1 MPDMKKLYY
10 SDYLLN
16 FAKRTSK
23 ALVLVSIALLT
34 LAEAHSQPV
43 WVATTPS
50 AGPAGPVTIPLN
62 YGIDRAGTVYIIIL
76 NYNNPNPQSP
86 ATVRNQA
93 LNPTAPGI
101 VYNIALPVAGLDINK
116 VLQVIAASLAP
127 STYHTIY
134 LVAADAANLL
144 QPVSVRLNAT
154 TLPCPKIQ
162 VFNFFGNLGE
172 CVNLGAQGMFQV
184 SPLGMLPTGILA
196 GSQWTIDWGDGS
208 PIWTYTSSAD
218 NDLPGIQLHNFAT
231 TLNCAYIGTWTVKN
245 PCNEFYAV
253 QGVFVIHGR
262 EIPLD
267 GDGLLQMEETTTGDV
282 DIVYVCE
289 GSEHDIVLRDISIW
303 NCQNPIVPPPLLP
316 ADYDNDKPR
325 RIQFV
330 YGETPAGAIA
340 NNINGD
346 VLIGGTNIANGA
358 NGYVGP
364 VLGPLAPPNPGTL
377 TDTITIPATCQAG
390 ERFYVYLKDWN
401 KCNPFVDQSLD
412 YVDRYFIIEV
422 IDAPPP
428 PIVVTPQVYCFGSVP
443 ATISATVNL
452 AGNTIN
458 WYDDAALTT
467 LLFTGNPYTHGLTA
481 SGNYDFYVTETS
493 GVNGCEGPPAKI
505 DMTIRSELVQPGTI
519 TGPAEV
525 CLNATGQFFSVAANP
540 PVMPVGGATE
550 YLWTIPAGW
559 TITAGLGSRQ
569 ITVNIGGTVGSRSV
583 SVVTRYTSA
592 PLCPSPA
599 STLTITVSPLTV
611 GGAIT
616 GGTTPLC
623 IGSSTGTMT
632 LSGHTGTVQRW
643 EKRLLPGGWSN
654 IANTNATYSEIPSSV
669 GTWEYRALVQ
679 SGSCSSGYSAV
690 RSIQVDATS
699 VGGTVTGGNTPI
711 CLGSSTGNITLSGH
725 TGSVIRWEYQRNA
738 GGWNNIANITTT
750 LNHTPLQ
757 SGTFDYRAVIQNG
770 ACPAAYSTI
779 RTITVDPASVGGAV
793 SGGTTPICL
802 GSSIGTLTLSGH
814 TGSVVRWQRQVNGG
828 GWSNAVNNTTTYTEI
843 PPLAGTWEFRAQVQS
858 GTCAAV
864 FSTPRT
870 IIVTPPSVGGSIT
883 GGSTPIC
890 PGISTGTMTLSGHTG
905 SVVRWEKQVNGGGWS
920 NIANTAATYSEIPS
934 SSGTWDYRAYVQNS
948 PCAGVYSGIRTIIVR
963 PQYNAQLHD
972 DISICNNSSA
982 SFNIVLSGG
991 ASPYTINYTRN
1002 GNPQT
1007 QLNNYITGT
1016 NIATGILTT
1025 GNYVYTLTSVVDANG
1040 CNAQSLGTSITVTV
1054 GAALTGATISGSG
1067 NDCSGASSWF
1077 ALNVNGG
1084 APPYAV
1090 TYTFDGGANTVVSGY
1105 VNGNHISI
1113 GTPAVGSHTVHV
1125 VSIQDACMSFVPS
1138 LPGDYTFNINAIPS
1152 AASTVNNTPSICN
1165 NGTTDIILN
1174 ASVPSSTF
1182 TWSVS
1187 NAPAVTWAGGKAPA
1201 GGSGVIGTII
1211 AQNLQHTS
1219 TASTTVTYTIT
1230 PTGPG
1235 TTFCPGSAITRTV
1248 IVYPTPVLSS
1258 TLTPSAICSGTAFSY
1273 TPTSATA
1280 GTTFGWN
1287 RASVAGITPVGP
1299 TSGTNNPN
1307 ETLTNSTAS
1316 PIVVTYAYTLTANGC
1331 SNTQNVTVTV
1341 NPRAT
1346 LSSGL
1351 TPPAICSGTAFSYT
1365 PTSATAGTT
1374 FSWNRATVAG
1384 ITPVGPTSGT
1394 NNPNET
1400 LTNTTTAPIV
1410 VTYAYTLTAN
1420 GCSNTQN
1427 VTVTVNPRPVLSGSL
1442 TPPAICSGT
1451 AFSYIPTSATA
1462 GTTFSWNRAT
1472 IAGITPVGPTSGT
1485 DNPNETLTNTTTAPI
1500 VVTYAYTL
1508 TANGCSNTQN
1518 VTVTVNPRPILSSSL
1533 TPPAICSGTAF
1544 SYIPT
1549 SATAGTTFSWNRSTV
1564 AGITPVGPTSGTNN
1578 PNETLTNTTT
1588 APIIVTYAFTLTANG
1603 CSNTQ
1608 NVPVTVNPGPVLSSS
1623 LTPPAICSGTAF
1635 SYTPTSATAGTTFSW
1650 NRATVAGITPVG
1662 PTSGTNN
1669 PNETLTNTT
1678 TAPIVVTYVYSL
1690 TANGCTNTQN
1700 VTLTVNPTPVLSS
1713 GLTPPAICSGNVFS
1727 YTPTSATSGTTFNW
1741 NRATVAGITP
1751 VGPASGTGNP
1761 NEALVNTTTSP
1772 IVVTYVYTLSANGC
1786 SNTQNVTV
1794 TINPGP
1800 VLSSSLT
1807 PPAICSGN
1815 VFSYTP
1821 TSATAGTAF
1830 SWIRATVAGILPVGP
1845 TSGTNNPNETLTNTT
1860 AAPITVT
1867 YAYTLAALGCSVTQ
1881 NVTVIVNP
1889 GPVLS
1894 SSLTPPAICSGSVF
1908 SYTPTS
1914 ATFGTTFNWTRAN
1927 VVGITPA
1934 GPVSGTDNPNE
1945 NSD

>member
-10 SDYLLN
+10 FDYLLN

-76 NYNNPNPQSP
+76 NYNNPSAQSP

-289 GSEHDIVLRDISIW
+289 GSEHDIVLRDISRW

-340 NNINGD
+340 NTISGD
-346 VLIGGTNIANGA
+346 VLIAGTNIANGG

-390 ERFYVYLKDWN
+390 QRFYVYLKDWN

-458 WYDDAALTT
+458 WYDDATLTS

-493 GVNGCEGPPAKI
+493 GVNGCEGPPARI
-505 DMTIRSELVQPGTI
+505 DMTIRSELARPGAI
-519 TGPAEV
+519 TGSAEV
-525 CLNATGQFFSVAANP
+525 CINATNQVFSVVANP
-540 PVMPVGGATE
+540 PVMPFGGATE
-550 YLWTIPAGW
+550 YLWTVPAGW
-559 TITAGLGSRQ
+559 AIVAGQGSRQ
-569 ITVNIGGTVGSRSV
+569 LTVNIGGTAGSRTV
-583 SVVTRYTSA
+583 SLVNRYTSA

-599 STLTITVSPLTV
+599 RTLSVTVSPLTV
-611 GGAIT
+611 GGAVT

-654 IANTNATYSEIPSSV
+654 ITNTNVTYSETPSSV

-679 SGSCSSGYSAV
+679 SGSCSSAYSSV
-690 RSIQVDATS
+690 RSIVVDATS
-699 VGGTVTGGNTPI
+699 VGGTVTGGTTPI
-711 CLGSSTGNITLSGH
+711 CLGSSTGNMTLSGH

-738 GGWNNIANITTT
+738 GGWNSIANITTT

-757 SGTFDYRAVIQNG
+757 SGTFDYRAVVKNG
-770 ACPAAYSTI
+770 ACPAVYSTI
-779 RTITVDPASVGGAV
+779 RTITVDPTSVGGSV

-814 TGSVVRWQRQVNGG
+814 TGSVVRWQRQVNSG

-870 IIVTPPSVGGSIT
+870 IIVASPSVGGSIT

-948 PCAGVYSGIRTIIVR
+948 PCTGVYSGIRTIVVR
-963 PQYNAQLHD
+963 PQYTAQLHD
-972 DISICNNSSA
+972 DVSICNNYCHK
-982 SFNIVLSGG
+982 L
-991 ASPYTINYTRN
+991 
-1002 GNPQT
+1002 QH
-1007 QLNNYITGT
+1007 
-1016 NIATGILTT
+1016 
-1025 GNYVYTLTSVVDANG
+1025 
-1040 CNAQSLGTSITVTV
+1040 CSLGRRLS
-1054 GAALTGATISGSG
+1054 LY
-1067 NDCSGASSWF
+1067 NQ
-1077 ALNVNGG
+1077 L
-1084 APPYAV
+1084 
-1090 TYTFDGGANTVVSGY
+1090 YT
-1105 VNGNHISI
+1105 
-1113 GTPAVGSHTVHV
+1113 
-1125 VSIQDACMSFVPS
+1125 Q
-1138 LPGDYTFNINAIPS
+1138 
-1152 AASTVNNTPSICN
+1152 
-1165 NGTTDIILN
+1165 
-1174 ASVPSSTF
+1174 
-1182 TWSVS
+1182 W
-1187 NAPAVTWAGGKAPA
+1187 
-1201 GGSGVIGTII
+1201 
-1211 AQNLQHTS
+1211 
-1219 TASTTVTYTIT
+1219 
-1230 PTGPG
+1230 
-1235 TTFCPGSAITRTV
+1235 
-1248 IVYPTPVLSS
+1248 
-1258 TLTPSAICSGTAFSY
+1258 
-1273 TPTSATA
+1273 
-1280 GTTFGWN
+1280 
-1287 RASVAGITPVGP
+1287 
-1299 TSGTNNPN
+1299 
-1307 ETLTNSTAS
+1307 
-1316 PIVVTYAYTLTANGC
+1316 
-1331 SNTQNVTVTV
+1331 
-1341 NPRAT
+1341 
-1346 LSSGL
+1346 
-1351 TPPAICSGTAFSYT
+1351 
-1365 PTSATAGTT
+1365 
-1374 FSWNRATVAG
+1374 
-1384 ITPVGPTSGT
+1384 
-1394 NNPNET
+1394 
-1400 LTNTTTAPIV
+1400 
-1410 VTYAYTLTAN
+1410 
-1420 GCSNTQN
+1420 
-1427 VTVTVNPRPVLSGSL
+1427 
-1442 TPPAICSGT
+1442 
-1451 AFSYIPTSATA
+1451 
-1462 GTTFSWNRAT
+1462 
-1472 IAGITPVGPTSGT
+1472 
-1485 DNPNETLTNTTTAPI
+1485 
-1500 VVTYAYTL
+1500 
-1508 TANGCSNTQN
+1508 
-1518 VTVTVNPRPILSSSL
+1518 
-1533 TPPAICSGTAF
+1533 
-1544 SYIPT
+1544 
-1549 SATAGTTFSWNRSTV
+1549 
-1564 AGITPVGPTSGTNN
+1564 
-1578 PNETLTNTTT
+1578 
-1588 APIIVTYAFTLTANG
+1588 
-1603 CSNTQ
+1603 
-1608 NVPVTVNPGPVLSSS
+1608 
-1623 LTPPAICSGTAF
+1623 
-1635 SYTPTSATAGTTFSW
+1635 
-1650 NRATVAGITPVG
+1650 
-1662 PTSGTNN
+1662 
-1669 PNETLTNTT
+1669 
-1678 TAPIVVTYVYSL
+1678 
-1690 TANGCTNTQN
+1690 
-1700 VTLTVNPTPVLSS
+1700 
-1713 GLTPPAICSGNVFS
+1713 
-1727 YTPTSATSGTTFNW
+1727 
-1741 NRATVAGITP
+1741 
-1751 VGPASGTGNP
+1751 
-1761 NEALVNTTTSP
+1761 
-1772 IVVTYVYTLSANGC
+1772 
-1786 SNTQNVTV
+1786 
-1794 TINPGP
+1794 
-1800 VLSSSLT
+1800 
-1807 PPAICSGN
+1807 
-1815 VFSYTP
+1815 
-1821 TSATAGTAF
+1821 
-1830 SWIRATVAGILPVGP
+1830 
-1845 TSGTNNPNETLTNTT
+1845 
-1860 AAPITVT
+1860 
-1867 YAYTLAALGCSVTQ
+1867 
-1881 NVTVIVNP
+1881 
-1889 GPVLS
+1889 
-1894 SSLTPPAICSGSVF
+1894 
-1908 SYTPTS
+1908 
-1914 ATFGTTFNWTRAN
+1914 
-1927 VVGITPA
+1927 
-1934 GPVSGTDNPNE
+1934 
-1945 NSD
+1945 